1 MRDGLWLR
9 QAMMALLV
17 ICVVNL
23 LLLACNAQVQSAPSP
38 SYTEGPLTPMPT
50 LPPMPALN
58 PNDVVLGQQL
68 YAQHCAECHGV
79 DLQGQAD
86 WKKPLPNGKYPAPP
100 HDNSGHTWHHGD
112 ELLLAVIANGG
123 DGDGNMEHGDMPAF
137 KDKLSEQDMRAV
149 LEFLKSR
156 WAPEHREYQ
165 WRMTVQEAQE
175 P

>member
-1 MRDGLWLR
+1 MGER
-9 QAMMALLV
+9 
-17 ICVVNL
+17 
-23 LLLACNAQVQSAPSP
+23 
-38 SYTEGPLTPMPT
+38 
-50 LPPMPALN
+50 
-58 PNDVVLGQQL
+58 L

-100 HDNSGHTWHHGD
+100 HDDSGHTWHHGD

-123 DGDGNMEHGDMPAF
+123 DGAGNMEHGDMPAF
-137 KDKLSEQDMRAV
+137 KDKLSEQDMHTV
-149 LEFLKSR
+149 LVFLKSR